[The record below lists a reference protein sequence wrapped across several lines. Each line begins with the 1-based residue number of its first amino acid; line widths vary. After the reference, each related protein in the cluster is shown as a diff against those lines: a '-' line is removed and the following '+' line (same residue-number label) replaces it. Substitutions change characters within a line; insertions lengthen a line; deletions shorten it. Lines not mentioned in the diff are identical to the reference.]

1 MACLLVLLLGIML
14 LYAVAVYCG
23 GAVNPDSLSV
33 VDVFL
38 LLQCWCCVYAEA
50 ACVVDVCCC

>member
-1 MACLLVLLLGIML
+1 MLLLGIML

-33 VDVFL
+33 VDVFSAAAVL
-38 LLQCWCCVYAEA
+38 VLCV
-50 ACVVDVCCC
+50 C